1 MNKRCVFLTTSDLED
16 FHVYDN
22 LLVEPLANYGWQVDE
37 VSWRETEVNWDQ
49 YDVVVIRSTWD
60 YQNAPEAFMQCLEEI
75 EASNAHLENSV
86 DLVKWNIDKGYL
98 KELQQKQ
105 VRIVPTVWKNVVD
118 LEQVQASYAYFG
130 VTEIILKPLIS
141 ANADFTYRLDYR
153 SLIALKNELEVVFSN
168 RPFMIQPF
176 LNSIVNEGEYS
187 LFYFCGHYSHC
198 ILKRPASGDF
208 RVQEE
213 HGGRLSSVNPDAE
226 MQKCADQA
234 LAALPESPL
243 YARIDLI
250 RTEAGLAVMEVEL
263 IEPSLYFNMDEKS
276 PQRFADAFQQR
287 FGDIHT

>member
-22 LLVEPLANYGWQVDE
+22 LLLEPLASYGWQVDE
-37 VSWRETEVNWDQ
+37 VSWKDKNVDWDQ
-49 YDVVVIRSTWD
+49 FDVVVIRSTWD
-60 YQNAPEAFMQCLEEI
+60 YQSAPETFMQCLEKI

-98 KELQQKQ
+98 KELAEKQ
-105 VRIVPTVWKNVVD
+105 VPIVPTLWKNVFD
-118 LEQVQASYAYFG
+118 AEEIKASYDHFG

-141 ANADFTYRLDYR
+141 ANADFTYRLDCR
-153 SLIALKNELEVVFSN
+153 SFMALRSELEMVFSN

-176 LNSIVNEGEYS
+176 LNSIINEGEYS
-187 LFYFCGHYSHC
+187 LFYFSGNYSHC

-213 HGGRLSSVNPDAE
+213 HGGRLSSIVPDAQ
-226 MQKCADQA
+226 MKICADKT
-234 LAALPESPL
+234 LAALPECPL

-250 RTEAGLAVMEVEL
+250 RTEKGLAVMEVEL
-263 IEPSLYFNMDEKS
+263 IEPSLYFNMDGQS
-276 PQRFADAFQQR
+276 AQRFADAFERR
-287 FGDIHT
+287 FG